1 MPHFLPRQSVLL
13 ACLIPVLFTACDK
26 SQEAKHV
33 PPPPVSVVTI
43 KPTNVPMIYEAV
55 GQTAGYREIEVRA
68 RVEGIL
74 LKRTYTE
81 GKPVKEGQLLFQ
93 IDPAPY
99 RAALDQA
106 RGVQA
111 QAKAQLE
118 KARLDKDRIIPLY
131 QENAVSKKDY
141 DDAFAAFD
149 TATANLDSATA
160 RLQEAQIN
168 LDYTNVVAPIGG
180 MASKINVSEGSLVAP
195 TANGGLLTTIAQ
207 LDPLYANFSFSE
219 ADQLNMQRGQQ
230 DGRLIAP
237 ANRNFEVELQL
248 ADGSSYSRRGHVD
261 FADSKVDPTT
271 GTIRARAIVPN
282 PDGQLL
288 PGQFVR
294 VRLHGVTIKD
304 AILVPQRSVLQQ
316 QADKIV
322 LVVNA
327 KNVVEV
333 RPVELGATHGND
345 YVVTK
350 GLKGG
355 ERVITD
361 GVLKAKPGAPVTIA
375 PPAAHASAP
384 AAR

>member
-1 MPHFLPRQSVLL
+1 MPQFLPRQSAFL
-13 ACLIPVLFTACDK
+13 ACLIPVLFAACGK
-26 SQEAKHV
+26 TEEAKHI

-43 KPTNVPMIYEAV
+43 QPANVPMIYEAV

-118 KARLDKDRIIPLY
+118 KARLDKERIIPLY

-149 TATANLDSATA
+149 TATANLDSASA
-160 RLQEAQIN
+160 KLQEAQIN

-180 MASKINVSEGSLVAP
+180 MASKINVSEGSLVSP

-219 ADQLNMQRGQQ
+219 ADQLNLQRAEKAGQ
-230 DGRLIAP
+230 LIMP
-237 ANRNFEVELQL
+237 KSRDFEVELQL
-248 ADGSSYSRRGHVD
+248 ADGSSYSTRGHVD
-261 FADSKVDPTT
+261 FADSKVDPAT

-282 PDGQLL
+282 PEGQLL

-294 VRLHGVTIKD
+294 VRIHGVTMKD

-322 LVVNA
+322 LVVND
-327 KNVVEV
+327 KNLVEV
-333 RPVELGATHGND
+333 RPVELGATHGNN

-350 GLKGG
+350 GLKAG

-361 GVLKAKPGAPVTIA
+361 GVLKAKPGSPVTIA

>member
-1 MPHFLPRQSVLL
+1 MPHPLLRLSVLY
-13 ACLIPVLFTACDK
+13 ASLIPVLFAACSK
-26 SQEAKHV
+26 SQEAKHL
-33 PPPPVSVVTI
+33 PPPPVSVITI
-43 KPTNVPMIYEAV
+43 APADVPSVYEAV

-81 GKPVKEGQLLFQ
+81 GRPVKEGQLLFQ

-111 QAKAQLE
+111 QSRAQLE
-118 KARLDKDRIIPLY
+118 KARLDKERIIPLY
-131 QENAVSKKDY
+131 KENAVSKKDY

-149 TATANLDSATA
+149 TATANLDSANA
-160 RLQEAQIN
+160 KLQEAQIN
-168 LDYTNVVAPIGG
+168 LDYTNVVAPIAG

-219 ADQLNMQRGQQ
+219 ADQLGLQRAEKE
-230 DGRLIAP
+230 GRVIMP
-237 ANRNFEVELQL
+237 KSRNFEVELQL
-248 ADGSSYSRRGHVD
+248 ADGSLYATRGHVD

-282 PDGQLL
+282 PDGLLL

-294 VRLHGVTIKD
+294 VRIHGVTMKG
-304 AILVPQRSVLQQ
+304 AILVPQRSVVQQ
-316 QADKIV
+316 QADKVV
-322 LVVNA
+322 LTVNS
-327 KNVVEV
+327 KNVVEP
-333 RPVELGATHGND
+333 RPVELGATHGNS
-345 YVVTK
+345 YVVTR
-350 GLKGG
+350 GLKAGD
-355 ERVITD
+355 RVIVD
-361 GVLKAKPGAPVTIA
+361 GVLKAKPGAPVSIA
-375 PPAAHASAP
+375 PAQATASAP
-384 AAR
+384 ATR

>member
-1 MPHFLPRQSVLL
+1 MPHFPRQSVLL
-13 ACLIPVLFTACDK
+13 ACLIPVLFTACGK

-43 KPTNVPMIYEAV
+43 QPANVPMIYEAV

-118 KARLDKDRIIPLY
+118 KARLDKERIVPLY

-149 TATANLDSATA
+149 TATANLDSASA

-219 ADQLNMQRGQQ
+219 ADQLSMQRGQQ
-230 DGRLIAP
+230 DGRLIP
-237 ANRNFEVELQL
+237 PKNRNFEVELQL
-248 ADGSSYSRRGHVD
+248 ADGSSYSKRGHVD

-294 VRLHGVTIKD
+294 VRLHGATIKD

-322 LVVNA
+322 LVVND

-345 YVVTK
+345 YVVAK

-361 GVLKAKPGAPVTIA
+361 GVLKAKPGSPVTIA